1 MSLGVES
8 TECGVG
14 PFRADILCRNQ
25 VDDSFVLIENQIES
39 TDHSHLGQ
47 LLTYAAGL
55 AAVTIIWV
63 ASRFTDEHRAAL
75 DWLNTITNEKFNF
88 FGLEIELWRIGA
100 SPAAPK
106 FNVVCQPNEWVRTT
120 GRAVRNGDDLSP
132 TRQQQQEYWT
142 TFKALLTQSR
152 SGLRTGS
159 PRPESSFGVAWG
171 DRVSRCVLSRP
182 PTTRWISRRP
192 SPMSARNCTSSAL
205 TPRGC
210 LGHPPGAAASRKPA
224 TCEPGVAETA
234 TDVRRRLA
242 HRRLPPPKGF
252 PEAGAVSPSR

>member
-39 TDHSHLGQ
+39 TDHSHLEQ

-55 AAVTIIWV
+55 EAVTIIWV

-106 FNVVCQPNEWVRTT
+106 FNVVCQPNQWVRTT
-120 GRAVRNGDDLSP
+120 GRAVRNGDGLSP
-132 TRQQQQEYWT
+132 TRQQQQEYRT
-142 TFKALLTQSR
+142 EFKALLTG
-152 SGLRTGS
+152 SGSNLRTGS
-159 PRPESSFGVAWG
+159 PRPESSFVVAVGRAGFSLRGVMSPYNPVDQASPEPNVRAQFHIEHPTRQVCIG
-171 DRVSRCVLSRP
+171 RCLRGKARSRGP
-182 PTTRWISRRP
+182 
-192 SPMSARNCTSSAL
+192 
-205 TPRGC
+205 
-210 LGHPPGAAASRKPA
+210 
-224 TCEPGVAETA
+224 
-234 TDVRRRLA
+234 LA
-242 HRRLPPPKGF
+242 NR
-252 PEAGAVSPSR
+252 